1 MKTTACTLLVMALA
15 CLTVHADDTAGTS
28 DTQMLGIRQQIF
40 RDVGPRRSV
49 LVGVEVYFGK
59 FINNDVV
66 HGVRPIYL
74 DAQGREQLG
83 SLHGKDTGR
92 PPVRVKAKK
101 GYAVGAISARS
112 WFWHRW
118 SSR

>member
-1 MKTTACTLLVMALA
+1 M
-15 CLTVHADDTAGTS
+15 
-28 DTQMLGIRQQIF
+28 REQIF

-49 LVGVEVYFGK
+49 LVGIEVYFGK

-83 SLHGKDTGR
+83 SMHGKDTGR

-101 GYAVGAISARS
+101 GYAVGRDLRRTRFGASMV
-112 WFWHRW
+112 
-118 SSR
+118 SR